1 MEKRILLWLTCIMFA
16 ITTITAQEVPTG
28 VVTAFKKGN
37 SKELSTYLGDK
48 IDVVILNKSV
58 ATDKT
63 KAVQSLNTF
72 FTQNKVTG
80 FAVNHTG
87 KRDES
92 GFFVGNL
99 NTENGNF
106 RINCFFKRI
115 QDKYLIHQI
124 RIDKAN
130 E

>member
-1 MEKRILLWLTCIMFA
+1 MEKRILLWLTCIMLT
-16 ITTITAQEVPTG
+16 ITTITAQEVPAG

-58 ATDKT
+58 AADKS

-72 FTQNKVTG
+72 FTENKVTG
-80 FAVNHTG
+80 FTVNHTG

-92 GFFVGNL
+92 GFFVGSL
-99 NTENGNF
+99 TTEKGNF
-106 RINCFFKRI
+106 RTNCFFKRI
-115 QDKYLIHQI
+115 EDKYLIHQI

>member
-1 MEKRILLWLTCIMFA
+1 MEKRILLWLTGIIFA
-16 ITTITAQEVPTG
+16 ITTITAQEVPAG
-28 VVTAFKKGN
+28 VVTAFKKG
-37 SKELSTYLGDK
+37 SSTELSTYLGDK

-58 ATDKT
+58 ATDKR
-63 KAVQSLNTF
+63 KAVPALNTF
-72 FTQNKVTG
+72 FTDNKVTA

-92 GFFVGNL
+92 GFFVGSL
-99 NTENGNF
+99 TTANGNF
-106 RINCFFKRI
+106 RVNCFFKRI
-115 QDKYLIHQI
+115 EDKHLIHQI